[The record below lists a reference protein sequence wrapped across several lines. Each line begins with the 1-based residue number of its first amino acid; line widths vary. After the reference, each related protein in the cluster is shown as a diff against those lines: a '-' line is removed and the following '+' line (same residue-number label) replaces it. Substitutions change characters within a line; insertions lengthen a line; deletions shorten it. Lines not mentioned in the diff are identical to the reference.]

1 MNQPIRDST
10 ILSRMAKSWEEV
22 AENWKKAGV
31 YPAHI
36 NGYKKGAVLLKKAAE
51 FARRAGN

>member
-1 MNQPIRDST
+1 MKEPIREST
-10 ILSRMAKSWEEV
+10 VLFRMAKAWEEI

-36 NGYKKGAVLLKKAAE
+36 DGYTKGAALLREAANFAKAA
-51 FARRAGN
+51 GN